1 MEINA
6 SHVDYRREQLRD
18 VAASLRWERRRPR
31 VAWLRSLRVAVGR
44 RLVLAGIAI
53 LAGARTR
60 PATATR

>member
-18 VAASLRWERRRPR
+18 VASSLRWERRRPPAAWVRSVR
-31 VAWLRSLRVAVGR
+31 VALGR

-53 LAGARTR
+53 LAGARAR
-60 PATATR
+60 PAASLR